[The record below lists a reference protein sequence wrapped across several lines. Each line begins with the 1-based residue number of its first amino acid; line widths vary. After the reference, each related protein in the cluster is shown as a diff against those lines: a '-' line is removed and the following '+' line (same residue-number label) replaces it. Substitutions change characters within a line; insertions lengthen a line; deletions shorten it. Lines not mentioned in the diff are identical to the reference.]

1 MAETLSTVRQLIET
15 HPGRLWTVHDLAEAA
30 EVSPTDAKIAAER
43 LVIHGELL
51 RTRRG
56 QYARPDR
63 EDAGP

>member
-1 MAETLSTVRQLIET
+1 MAEALSTVRRLIET
-15 HPGRLWTVHDLAEAA
+15 QPGRLWTVHELAEAA

-63 EDAGP
+63 EDAGL